1 MPMTSEAAA
10 ATPVFLAQDA
20 GAVGTGGK
28 FFGPKCRERA
38 VPARAAHPQRR
49 GLLWAASEALVQ
61 PYLAGAEPRRD
72 QAILS
77 ELG

>member
-1 MPMTSEAAA
+1 MNAHIGIDPRESGQRTAL
-10 ATPVFLAQDA
+10 V
-20 GAVGTGGK
+20 TGGK